1 MTILRASATIAGSAI
16 VCCAPSAQRSVI
28 AWVHTCQVRTGRC
41 FHMGSILASIQLRS
55 ALVWAAQG
63 LVAGVVIG
71 VVIGLVIVLAVTWYE
86 IRMVEI
92 HSRETPPPIALR

>member
-16 VCCAPSAQRSVI
+16 VCSAVGTTVGYCLGAYVPGSYRSMFPHGIDPRFNSVEVGI
-28 AWVHTCQVRTGRC
+28 GLGCV
-41 FHMGSILASIQLRS
+41 
-55 ALVWAAQG
+55 QG
-63 LVAGVVIG
+63 LVAG